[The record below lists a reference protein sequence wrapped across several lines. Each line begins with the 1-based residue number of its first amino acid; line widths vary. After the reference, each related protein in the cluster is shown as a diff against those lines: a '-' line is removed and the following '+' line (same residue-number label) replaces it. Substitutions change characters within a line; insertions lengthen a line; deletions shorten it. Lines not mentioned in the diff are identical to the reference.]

1 VTTTLNEE
9 AIRAL
14 AGYSP
19 GDRPVVTLYLDVDGK
34 RWPKYQDCEAR
45 AERLVREALER
56 TGDNAHNAHNAA
68 ADDLRRVETFVRGGV
83 DRSETRG
90 IAVFSSGDGF
100 FKVFELPVS
109 VRDQLVV
116 NKTPHLHQLEAVLAT
131 HQRYAVLLTDRQR
144 TRMFVFEMGRLLD
157 RSERF
162 DALPRHDDDA
172 GQKDRRHDRHKLEA
186 AAHQHLKNAA
196 AVAFDVFQSQPFDHL
211 VIAAADDITRELEA
225 DLHPYLRER
234 IAARIHCPV
243 NASDADI
250 KAALAEVEDE
260 VERRHEKEIVDRLR
274 DGAGSG
280 NGAVV
285 GLPDVLAALSDKRVD
300 TLVVSEGFEEVGF
313 LCGACHR
320 LAARGPA
327 CPSCGAAMEREDD
340 IVERAIEDA
349 MLQSATVKVCISN
362 ADLDVLGRIGALL
375 RF

>member
-1 VTTTLNEE
+1 MSTTLSEE
-9 AIRAL
+9 TLRSL
-14 AGYSP
+14 AGYNP

-34 RWPKYQDCEAR
+34 RWPKYQDCESR
-45 AERLVREALER
+45 AERLVRDALEGSEGNHR
-56 TGDNAHNAHNAA
+56 SA
-68 ADDLRRVETFVRGGV
+68 ADDLRRVESFVRGGV

-90 IAVFSSGDGF
+90 IAVFSSGDDF
-100 FKVFELPVS
+100 FHVFELPVP

-131 HQRYAVLLTDRQR
+131 HERFAVLLTDRQR

-172 GQKDRRHDRHKLEA
+172 GQKDRRHDRHKLET

-196 AVAFDVFQSQPFDHL
+196 AVAFDVFQANPFDHL
-211 VIAAADDITRELEA
+211 VISAADDIARELEA

-250 KAALAEVEDE
+250 KSALHDVESA
-260 VERRHEKEIVDRLR
+260 VERRRESELVGRLR
-274 DGAGSG
+274 DGAGAG

-285 GLPDVLAALSDKRVD
+285 GLPDVLSALSEKRVD
-300 TLVVSEGFEEVGF
+300 TLVVSEGFEEAGF
-313 LCGACHR
+313 MCGACHR
-320 LAARGPA
+320 LAARGPS
-327 CPSCGAAMEREDD
+327 CPSCGAAMEREED

-349 MLQSATVKVCISN
+349 MLQSATVKVCIAN
-362 ADLDVLGRIGALL
+362 ADLDVIGRVGALL

>member
-1 VTTTLNEE
+1 MTTTLNEE
-9 AIRAL
+9 TIRSL
-14 AGYSP
+14 AGYQA

-34 RWPKYQDCEAR
+34 RWPRYKDCETR
-45 AERLVREALER
+45 VERLVRDALDSPD
-56 TGDNAHNAHNAA
+56 GAP
-68 ADDLRRVETFVRGGV
+68 ADDLRRIEAFVRGGV

-90 IAVFSSGDGF
+90 IAVFSSGESF
-100 FKVFELPVS
+100 FHVFELPVP

-116 NKTPHLHQLEAVLAT
+116 NRTPHVHQLETVLAT
-131 HQRYAVLLTDRQR
+131 NERFAVLLTDRQR

-196 AVAFDVFQSQPFDHL
+196 AVAFDVFQAHPFDHL
-211 VIAAADDITRELEA
+211 VIAAADDISRELES
-225 DLHPYLRER
+225 DLHPYLRDR
-234 IAARIHCPV
+234 IAARIHCPIH
-243 NASDADI
+243 ASDADI
-250 KAALAEVEDE
+250 RSAVADVADA
-260 VERRHEKEIVDRLR
+260 VERRRESELVERLR
-274 DGAGSG
+274 ESAGAG

-285 GLPDVLAALSDKRVD
+285 GLPDVLSALSEKRVD
-300 TLVVSEGFEEVGF
+300 TLVVSDGFDQPGFVCEG
-313 LCGACHR
+313 CAR
-320 LAARGPA
+320 LAARGPS
-327 CPSCGAAMEREDD
+327 CPSCGGLMEREGD

-349 MLQSATVKVCISN
+349 MLQSATVKVCVGN